1 MRKRLFGYARKQ
13 QQKYGEGASRGMLGA
28 PFLAHC
34 APFIYL
40 IISLINQ
47 KGAQG
52 AGLFLV
58 FFGVVS
64 DNIKSM
70 AYSYRQR
77 SKRLF
82 QIFIIAW
89 KRTERFGMN
98 NIIAFLIFIK
108 ENKNEF
114 YIMILY

>member
-70 AYSYRQR
+70 AYSY
-77 SKRLF
+77 
-82 QIFIIAW
+82 
-89 KRTERFGMN
+89 
-98 NIIAFLIFIK
+98 
-108 ENKNEF
+108 
-114 YIMILY
+114 

>member
-1 MRKRLFGYARKQ
+1 MCKSTDFWDYVQDATADTLT
-13 QQKYGEGASRGMLGA
+13 SRGMLGA

-70 AYSYRQR
+70 AYSY
-77 SKRLF
+77 
-82 QIFIIAW
+82 
-89 KRTERFGMN
+89 
-98 NIIAFLIFIK
+98 
-108 ENKNEF
+108 
-114 YIMILY
+114 